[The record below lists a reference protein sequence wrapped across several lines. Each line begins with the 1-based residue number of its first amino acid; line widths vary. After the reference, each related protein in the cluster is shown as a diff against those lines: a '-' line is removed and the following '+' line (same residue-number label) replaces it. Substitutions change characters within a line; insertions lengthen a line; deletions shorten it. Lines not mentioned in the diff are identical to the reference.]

1 MDIIKAQF
9 DRIQQQLKGLSASQ
23 KMLTAS
29 LLAIMVMT
37 LVLWGRYAGEPEMM
51 PLLDQP
57 MTTED
62 LARLP
67 DHLQAKG
74 ITTRIVGDR
83 IFVATEQHRAALAV
97 LTYDRMLPKNTSYAF
112 DKFLGKMTMFDPP
125 DKQKAIWNEAKQA
138 QLSSIISALEG
149 VADATVIIDGGQ
161 QRGIRTRQEPRASIN
176 ITMRPGYKPTQHL
189 ANAAADLVAG
199 AQQGLKPSEIRIV
212 IDSRP
217 FKPYDPDSEFTFG
230 NGGELF
236 EQLVQREQ
244 YYSQKIQ
251 SMIDH
256 IPGAIVSVHC
266 KINNQVKH
274 STAHIVDKSQTVQLE
289 QRILTET
296 EEMSSSEPAAMEP
309 GAVPN
314 TGMVIEEAV
323 ARGPE
328 TTSNREKSEIENL
341 ADYTRRDEVVKDPGG
356 DVSVLGVSVRLPRS
370 HFVNVYRARYGTDTE
385 PEEKALE
392 ALMNEE
398 VAHVESAVRA
408 LTGLSG
414 DEGVSISL
422 FTDILPKMEDLP
434 QMAATTSL
442 PLGLGDHAKEI
453 AIGVLAVV
461 SLFMVLMMVRK
472 STPAPSMPVAVEPA
486 QPQQLAGGEDL
497 AGEVG
502 EGNPLLDGMELDDD
516 AVRAQQMIGQVS
528 SMVKENP
535 DAAAQLVK
543 RWLNRA

>member
-1 MDIIKAQF
+1 MDILKAQYE
-9 DRIQQQLKGLSASQ
+9 RIQQQLKGLTASQ

-29 LLAIMVMT
+29 LVAIMVMT
-37 LVLWGRYAGEPEMM
+37 LWLWGRYAGEAEMM

-62 LARLP
+62 MARLP
-67 DHLQAKG
+67 DHLQSKG
-74 ITTRIVGDR
+74 ITAKVVGDR
-83 IFVATEQHRAALAV
+83 IFVATEQHRGALAI
-97 LTYDRMLPKNTSYAF
+97 LAYDRMLPKNTSYAF

-138 QLSSIISALEG
+138 QLSSIISALDG

-176 ITMRPGYKPTQHL
+176 IAMRPGHKPTQHL

-199 AQQGLKPSEIRIV
+199 AQQGLKAGEIRIV

-217 FKPYDPDSEFTFG
+217 FKPYDPDSEFAFG
-230 NGGELF
+230 SGGALF

-244 YYSQKIQ
+244 YYAQKIQ

-256 IPGAIVSVHC
+256 VPGAIVSVHC
-266 KINNQVKH
+266 RINNQVKH
-274 STAHIVDKSQTVQLE
+274 STNHIVDKTQTVQLE
-289 QRILTET
+289 QRTRTEL
-296 EEMSSSEPAAMEP
+296 EEMSSSESARPEP
-309 GAVPN
+309 GATSN
-314 TGMVIEEAV
+314 TGMMIDDPVV
-323 ARGPE
+323 AGPE
-328 TTSNREKSEIENL
+328 TTQLRESNETESL
-341 ADYTRRDEVVKDPGG
+341 ADYSRRDEIIKDPGG

-370 HFVNVYRARYGTDTE
+370 HFANAYKARYATTEE

-398 VAHVESAVRA
+398 VAHVQSAVRA
-408 LTGLSG
+408 LTGLTSDDG
-414 DEGVSISL
+414 ISISL
-422 FTDILPKMEDLP
+422 FTDILPRMEELP

-442 PLGLGDHAKEI
+442 PISLGGHAKEI
-453 AIGVLAVV
+453 AIGVLAVT
-461 SLFMVLMMVRK
+461 SLFMVLMMVRR
-472 STPAPSMPVAVEPA
+472 SSPVPAMPMPVEPA
-486 QPQQLAGGEDL
+486 MPQTLAGGEDL

-528 SMVKENP
+528 NMVKENP